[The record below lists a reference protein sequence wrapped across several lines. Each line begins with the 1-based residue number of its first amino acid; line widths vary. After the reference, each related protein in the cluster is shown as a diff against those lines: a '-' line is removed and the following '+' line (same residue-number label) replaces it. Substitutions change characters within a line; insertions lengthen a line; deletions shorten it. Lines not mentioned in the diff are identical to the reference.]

1 MRILTASK
9 ARENLSR
16 LIDEAAESHQPI
28 IIAGKR
34 TSAVLVASDDWQ
46 VIQET
51 LFLMAVPSARDSIRR
66 GMAEPLASS
75 VTTLKW

>member
-9 ARENLSR
+9 ARENLYR

-28 IIAGKR
+28 VIAGKR
-34 TSAVLVASDDWQ
+34 TSAVLIASDDWQ

-51 LFLMAVPSARDSIRR
+51 LFLMAVPSMQDSIRQ
-66 GMAEPLASS
+66 GMAEALASS